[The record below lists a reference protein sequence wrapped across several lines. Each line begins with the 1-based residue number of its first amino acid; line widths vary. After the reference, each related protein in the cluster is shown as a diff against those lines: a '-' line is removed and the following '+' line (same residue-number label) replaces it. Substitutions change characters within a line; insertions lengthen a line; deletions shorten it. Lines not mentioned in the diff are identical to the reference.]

1 MVVLRLMNDFLI
13 FENISKSFG
22 LLRAVDRV
30 TLGIARGEVFSLLGP
45 SGCGKTTLLRLAAG
59 FATPD
64 SGRILLD
71 GRDITALP
79 PEKRPVNTVFQ
90 NYALFPH
97 LNVAENIGFGLRIAG
112 RGKSEI
118 RREVATMLDLVRMGD
133 QADKRPDQISG
144 GQKQRVAIARALINK
159 PQVLLLDEP
168 LAALDLK
175 LRQHMLGELHK
186 IHDEVGITFIYVTHD
201 QTEAMGLSDR
211 IAVMNL
217 GRMEQLG
224 APVELYDRPESHF
237 VASFIGDGNF
247 LHGNVAASSPPPFC
261 VINVPGMGA
270 IYSIQSK
277 TIQQETAVEIMIRPE
292 RMVITPHSTPHTADL
307 NCFDAVIEDVVYL
320 GSTRRWIVRVGDWRF
335 TAEQSG
341 TNLQPGLDKGDR
353 VMMHFAAEDVLVLPR
368 SDGTPAVTEKPFHND
383 NSVVIP

>member
-1 MVVLRLMNDFLI
+1 MNDFLI

-22 LLRAVDRV
+22 AMRAVGSV
-30 TLGIARGEVFSLLGP
+30 SLNIARGEVFSLLGP

-59 FATPD
+59 FASPD
-64 SGRILLD
+64 TGRILLD

-97 LNVAENIGFGLRIAG
+97 LSVADNIGFGLRVAG

-118 RREVATMLDLVRMGD
+118 RREVATMLDLVRLAD
-133 QADKRPDQISG
+133 QSEKRPDQLSG

-186 IHDEVGITFIYVTHD
+186 LHEEVGITFIYVTHD

-211 IAVMNL
+211 IAVMSE

-224 APVELYDRPESHF
+224 APSDLYENPVTPF
-237 VASFIGDGNF
+237 VARFIGDANF
-247 LHGNVAASSPPPFC
+247 FNGTVVATQSDALYEIDVTGLGRIIATSRMPLKL
-261 VINVPGMGA
+261 GA
-270 IYSIQSK
+270 F
-277 TIQQETAVEIMIRPE
+277 VELIVRPE
-292 RMVITPHSTPHTADL
+292 RVTIHAERNDDRSV
-307 NCFDAVIEDVVYL
+307 NCFELIVEDTIYL
-320 GSTRRWIVRVGDWRF
+320 GATTRCVMKAGDV
-335 TAEQSG
+335 TIIAEQ
-341 TNLQPGLDKGDR
+341 LRALPKGSTCW
-353 VMMHFAAEDVLVLPR
+353 VSFAAHDTLVLPAR
-368 SDGTPAVTEKPFHND
+368 P
-383 NSVVIP
+383 

>member
-1 MVVLRLMNDFLI
+1 MNDFLI

-22 LLRAVDRV
+22 PLRAVDRV
-30 TLGIARGEVFSLLGP
+30 SLNIARGEVFSLLGP

-59 FATPD
+59 FASPD

-71 GRDITALP
+71 GHDITALP

-97 LNVAENIGFGLRIAG
+97 LNVADNIGFGLRIAG

-118 RREVATMLDLVRMGD
+118 RRDVATMLDLVRLGD
-133 QADKRPDQISG
+133 QSDKRPDQLSG

-211 IAVMNL
+211 IAVMNE
-217 GRMEQLG
+217 GHMEQLG
-224 APVELYDRPESHF
+224 APVELYDHPASPF
-237 VASFIGDGNF
+237 VARFIGDANF
-247 LHGNVAASSPPPFC
+247 FNGTVVAAKADALYE
-261 VINVPGMGA
+261 IEVPGLGRITATSRVPLNVGA
-270 IYSIQSK
+270 SAELI
-277 TIQQETAVEIMIRPE
+277 VRPE
-292 RMVITPHSTPHTADL
+292 QVNLHSVAPETGASNSLEAIIADS
-307 NCFDAVIEDVVYL
+307 IYL
-320 GSTRRWIVRVGDWRF
+320 GATTRWFMKSGETSII
-335 TAEQSG
+335 AEQ
-341 TNLQPGLDKGDR
+341 PHGLPKGSKCL
-353 VMMHFAAEDVLVLPR
+353 VSFAAQDTLVLPAR
-368 SDGTPAVTEKPFHND
+368 P
-383 NSVVIP
+383 

>member
-1 MVVLRLMNDFLI
+1 MNDFLI

-22 LLRAVDRV
+22 SLRAVDSV
-30 TLGIARGEVFSLLGP
+30 SLTIARGEVFSLLGP

-59 FATPD
+59 FASPD
-64 SGRILLD
+64 TGRIMLD
-71 GRDITALP
+71 GRDITMLP

-118 RREVATMLDLVRMGD
+118 RREVATMLDLVRLGD
-133 QADKRPDQISG
+133 QADKRPDQLSG

-186 IHDEVGITFIYVTHD
+186 LHEEVGITFIYVTHD

-211 IAVMNL
+211 IAVMNE

-224 APVELYDRPESHF
+224 APAELYERPRTRF
-237 VASFIGDGNF
+237 VASFIGDANF
-247 LHGNVAASSPPPFC
+247 FIGIVTSSLSGASMEINIIGLGDLRAAIRLPL
-261 VINVPGMGA
+261 
-270 IYSIQSK
+270 
-277 TIQQETAVEIMIRPE
+277 AVGTSVELIIRPE
-292 RMVITPHSTPHTADL
+292 RIQISAASSQSSTNANVFEAIVENTIY
-307 NCFDAVIEDVVYL
+307 F
-320 GSTRRWIVRVGDWRF
+320 GSTTRCILKTNDTRII
-335 TAEQSG
+335 AEQ
-341 TNLQPGLDKGDR
+341 PGAFHKGDK
-353 VMMHFAAEDVLVLPR
+353 VFITFSPDDVLVLPR
-368 SDGTPAVTEKPFHND
+368 NDGTPAVVNESQLDDK
-383 NSVVIP
+383 SVVIP